1 MICLKLYYF
10 KHNNNGDKMVLF
22 KVVIRT
28 LFFYFFITIS
38 YRLMG
43 KREVGQLGVIDL
55 IVSILIAELVA
66 ISIENH
72 SDPMYLT
79 IIPISILVLL
89 EIILAYISIKCRHL
103 RLILDGKPSLI
114 ISQGKINYHEM
125 IKQRYTLDDLLL
137 SLRQKEIRD
146 ISDVEFAFLEP
157 NGQLSIFKYKPLKM
171 KGNYPMPIIIDGNID
186 IDALKNIKKSESWIK
201 NALENEDILLSEIF
215 YAFYKNKKLYII
227 KKGS

>member
-1 MICLKLYYF
+1 
-10 KHNNNGDKMVLF
+10 MVLF

-89 EIILAYISIKCRHL
+89 EIVLAYISIKCRHL

-125 IKQRYTLDDLLL
+125 IKQRYSIDDLLIALRNNGYRGIHEIEYAILETNGNL
-137 SLRQKEIRD
+137 SVFPKDKKNDSE
-146 ISDVEFAFLEP
+146 
-157 NGQLSIFKYKPLKM
+157 
-171 KGNYPMPIIIDGNID
+171 YPFPIIVDGVVD
-186 IDALKNIKKSESWIK
+186 IDSLKGINRSEFWLKNFLLVRGYDIK
-201 NALENEDILLSEIF
+201 NIL
-215 YAFYKNKKLYII
+215 YAFYKKGKIFIVKK
-227 KKGS
+227 